1 MRRATEKAT
10 KTGVPIK
17 SVLPEPSYIYH
28 KDFHFLDEPLIERQ
42 KKREAALAAKAVAAK
57 AAASQSNEIESTST
71 AATNA
76 TINSNQSGVD
86 AQVL

>member
-1 MRRATEKAT
+1 
-10 KTGVPIK
+10 VPIK

-42 KKREAALAAKAVAAK
+42 KKREAAIAAK
-57 AAASQSNEIESTST
+57 AAAAKQTTNVSNEIESVST

-76 TINSNQSGVD
+76 TINSNQSGVL
-86 AQVL
+86 AQAP

>member
-1 MRRATEKAT
+1 M
-10 KTGVPIK
+10 PIK

-42 KKREAALAAKAVAAK
+42 KKREATIAAK
-57 AAASQSNEIESTST
+57 AAAAKQNTNVSNEIESVST

-76 TINSNQSGVD
+76 TINSNQNGVL
-86 AQVL
+86 AQAP